1 MEEYTEVFVL
11 GYSSA
16 AERVS
21 GIYLVVGGRLRCERG
36 VSISSV
42 KLYFQ
47 RTITYAER
55 GEGRRLVLSCVSTI
69 LKNLDYTKTVHVRTN
84 VRVC

>member
-1 MEEYTEVFVL
+1 MFVL

-42 KLYFQ
+42 KLYIQ
-47 RTITYAER
+47 RTTFSVPFYII
-55 GEGRRLVLSCVSTI
+55 GRLDCQGVIKKTVN
-69 LKNLDYTKTVHVRTN
+69 NLDEGFPL
-84 VRVC
+84 